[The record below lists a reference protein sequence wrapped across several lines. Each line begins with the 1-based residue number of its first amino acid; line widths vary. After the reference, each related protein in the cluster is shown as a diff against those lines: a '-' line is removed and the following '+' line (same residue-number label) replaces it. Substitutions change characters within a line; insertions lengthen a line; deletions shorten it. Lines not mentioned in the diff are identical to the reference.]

1 MNLLRMIKG
10 KKIRAGIIYISILL
24 IILSAMN
31 FSACDT
37 RERIIKIG
45 NQAVLTGEYKSFGE
59 EQLVSMELAVSKISP
74 VNIGG
79 FDYKIEIVTKDDEGN
94 PEKAFLTAR
103 EMVDQGVAVVIG
115 STFDGTTKVSI
126 PVYGEYNI
134 PLITPFAQKTDIVS
148 GNNNFF
154 RMIINNKQKI
164 ENIADFIINDIE
176 PQKIIFIDN
185 REEYSSDLMD
195 FMEDLFYEQDR
206 EVLRRYSIKIGEDD
220 LTVLAENLLI
230 DEPDHIFFVA
240 RHNELALMIKEVRKL
255 GLESRFITE
264 ALGMDESIFSF
275 VDSSDLE
282 GTIAIV
288 PEPPSLAIYSEDP
301 NAVNFWHDYNEMLDS
316 LKEETSFSIDGP
328 GEYAPYA
335 YDAVFLVIEAMRR
348 SNSILPEDFMT
359 ELKEISFDGVIG
371 NIQFDSNGDRLDPPS
386 TIFIIKDGVW
396 ARYN

>member
-74 VNIGG
+74 VSIGG

-230 DEPDHIFFVA
+230 DEPDHIFFAA

-275 VDSSDLE
+275 ADSSDLE

-301 NAVNFWHDYNEMLDS
+301 DAVNFWHDYNEMLDS

>member
-1 MNLLRMIKG
+1 MNLLRMIKE

-134 PLITPFAQKTDIVS
+134 PLITPFAQKTDIVL

-230 DEPDHIFFVA
+230 DEPDHIFFAA

-275 VDSSDLE
+275 ADSSDLE

-301 NAVNFWHDYNEMLDS
+301 DAVNFWHDYNEMLDS

>member
-1 MNLLRMIKG
+1 MNFLEAIKR
-10 KKIRAGIIYISILL
+10 RAAGTGIAVLFILMVVF
-24 IILSAMN
+24 SALN

-45 NQAVLTGEYKSFGE
+45 NQAVLSGEYRSFGE
-59 EQLVSMELAVSKISP
+59 GQLVSMELAISKISP
-74 VNIGG
+74 VSIGG
-79 FDYKIEIVTKDDEGN
+79 FDYKVEIVTRDDEGN
-94 PEKAFLTAR
+94 PEKAFLIAR
-103 EMVDQGVAVVIG
+103 EMVDQGVAAVIG

-134 PLITPFAQKTDIVS
+134 PMITPFAQKIDIATGS
-148 GNNNFF
+148 NNFF

-176 PQKIIFIDN
+176 PEKIIFIDN
-185 REEYSSDLMD
+185 REEYSSDLVD
-195 FMEDLFYEQDR
+195 FMEELFNEQDK

-230 DEPDHIFFVA
+230 DEPDHIFFAA
-240 RHNELALMIKEVRKL
+240 RHNELALIIKEVRKL

-264 ALGMDESIFSF
+264 TLGMNESIFSF
-275 VDSSDLE
+275 AESSDLE
-282 GTIAIV
+282 GTIAII

-301 NAVNFWHDYNEMLDS
+301 DAVNFWHDYNEMLDS
-316 LKEETSFSIDGP
+316 LKEESSFSIDGP

-335 YDAVFLVIEAMRR
+335 YDAVLLVIEAMQR
-348 SNSILPEDFMT
+348 SNSVIPVDFMT
-359 ELKEISFDGVIG
+359 ELRGISFNGVAG

-386 TIFIIKDGVW
+386 
-396 ARYN
+396 

>member
-1 MNLLRMIKG
+1 MNLLRMIKE
-10 KKIRAGIIYISILL
+10 KKIRAGIFYISILL

-230 DEPDHIFFVA
+230 DEPDHIFFAA

-275 VDSSDLE
+275 ADSSDLE

-301 NAVNFWHDYNEMLDS
+301 DAVNFWHDYNEMLDS

>member
-1 MNLLRMIKG
+1 MNLSWVI
-10 KKIRAGIIYISILL
+10 IRKAIRSCIVIISIFTIVLFAL
-24 IILSAMN
+24 N

-45 NQAVLTGEYKSFGE
+45 NQAVLSGEYKSFGE

-79 FDYKIEIVTKDDEGN
+79 FDYKIEILIKDDEGN
-94 PEKAFLTAR
+94 PEKAFLVAR
-103 EMVDQGVAVVIG
+103 EMVEQGAAAVIG

-134 PLITPFAQKTDIVS
+134 PIITPFAQKTDIAL
-148 GNNNFF
+148 GDNNFF

-185 REEYSSDLMD
+185 REEYSSDLID
-195 FMEDLFYEQDR
+195 FMEELFYEQGR
-206 EVLRRYSIKIGEDD
+206 EVLRRYSISTSKDD
-220 LTVLAENLLI
+220 MTVMAENLLI
-230 DEPDHIFFVA
+230 DEPDYIFFAA
-240 RHNELALMIKEVRKL
+240 RHNELALMVKKVRQL

-264 ALGMDESIFSF
+264 TLGMSDSIFSF
-275 VDSSDLE
+275 ADSSDLE
-282 GTIAIV
+282 GTIAII

-301 NAVNFWHDYNEMLDS
+301 DAVNFWHDYNEMLDS
-316 LKEETSFSIDGP
+316 LKEESTFSIDGP

-335 YDAVFLVIEAMRR
+335 YDAVLLVIEAMRR
-348 SNSILPEDFMT
+348 SNSVIPEDFMT
-359 ELKEISFDGVIG
+359 ELREISFDGVVG
-371 NIQFDSNGDRLDPPS
+371 NIQFDSNGDRVEPSS

-396 ARYN
+396 TRYN

>member
-1 MNLLRMIKG
+1 MNLSWVI
-10 KKIRAGIIYISILL
+10 IRKAIRSCIVIISIFTIVLFAL
-24 IILSAMN
+24 N

-45 NQAVLTGEYKSFGE
+45 NQAVLSGEYKSFGE

-79 FDYKIEIVTKDDEGN
+79 FDYKIEIITKDDEGN
-94 PEKAFLTAR
+94 PEKAFLVAR
-103 EMVDQGVAVVIG
+103 EMVDQGAAAVIG

-134 PLITPFAQKTDIVS
+134 PIITPFAQKTDIAL
-148 GNNNFF
+148 GDNNFF

-185 REEYSSDLMD
+185 REEYSSDLID
-195 FMEDLFYEQDR
+195 FMEELFYEQGR
-206 EVLRRYSIKIGEDD
+206 EVLRRYSISTSKDD
-220 LTVLAENLLI
+220 MTVMAENLLI
-230 DEPDHIFFVA
+230 DEPDYIFFAA
-240 RHNELALMIKEVRKL
+240 RHNELALMVKKVRQL

-264 ALGMDESIFSF
+264 TLGMSDSIFSF
-275 VDSSDLE
+275 ADSSDLE
-282 GTIAIV
+282 GTIAII

-301 NAVNFWHDYNEMLDS
+301 DAVNFWHDYNEMLDS
-316 LKEETSFSIDGP
+316 LKEESTFSIDGP

-335 YDAVFLVIEAMRR
+335 YDAVLLVIEAMRR
-348 SNSILPEDFMT
+348 SNSVIPEDFMT
-359 ELKEISFDGVIG
+359 ELREISFDGVVG
-371 NIQFDSNGDRLDPPS
+371 NIQFDSNGDRVEPSS

-396 ARYN
+396 TRYN

>member
-1 MNLLRMIKG
+1 MNLSGVIKRKAVSSG
-10 KKIRAGIIYISILL
+10 VTIISILMIVFFAL
-24 IILSAMN
+24 N

-37 RERIIKIG
+37 KERIIKIG
-45 NQAVLTGEYKSFGE
+45 NQAVLSGEYRYFGE
-59 EQLVSMELAVSKISP
+59 EQLVSMELAISKISP

-79 FDYKIEIVTKDDEGN
+79 FEYKIEIVTKDDEGN
-94 PEKAFLTAR
+94 PEKAFLIAR
-103 EMVDQGVAVVIG
+103 EMVDQGVAAVIG

-134 PLITPFAQKTDIVS
+134 PIITPFAQKVEIAS
-148 GNNNFF
+148 GENNFF

-164 ENIADFIINDIE
+164 ENVANYIINDIE
-176 PQKIIFIDN
+176 PEKIIFIDN
-185 REEYSSDLMD
+185 REEYSSDLVD
-195 FMEDLFYEQDR
+195 FMEELFHEQDK

-230 DEPDHIFFVA
+230 DEPDHIFFAA

-264 ALGMDESIFSF
+264 TLGMNESIFSF
-275 VDSSDLE
+275 ADSSDLE
-282 GTIAIV
+282 GTIAII

-301 NAVNFWHDYNEMLDS
+301 DAVNFWHDYNEMLDR
-316 LKEETSFSIDGP
+316 LKEESSFSIDGP

-335 YDAVFLVIEAMRR
+335 YDAVLLVIEAMRR
-348 SNSILPEDFMT
+348 SNSVMPEDFMT
-359 ELKEISFDGVIG
+359 ELKEVSFDGVIG
-371 NIQFDSNGDRLDPPS
+371 DIQFDSNGDRLDPLS

-396 ARYN
+396 TRYN

>member
-1 MNLLRMIKG
+1 MNLLRMIKE

-230 DEPDHIFFVA
+230 DEPDHIFFAA

-275 VDSSDLE
+275 ADSSDLE

-301 NAVNFWHDYNEMLDS
+301 DAVNFWHDYNEMLDS

-371 NIQFDSNGDRLDPPS
+371 NIQFDSNGDRLDPSS

-396 ARYN
+396 VRYN

>member
-1 MNLLRMIKG
+1 MNLFRMIKG
-10 KKIRAGIIYISILL
+10 KKIRVGIIYISILM

-195 FMEDLFYEQDR
+195 FMEDLFHEQDR

-220 LTVLAENLLI
+220 LTVMAENLLI
-230 DEPDHIFFVA
+230 DEPDHIFFAA

-275 VDSSDLE
+275 ADSSDLE

-301 NAVNFWHDYNEMLDS
+301 DAVNFWHDYNEMLDS

>member
-1 MNLLRMIKG
+1 MNLSRVIKR
-10 KKIRAGIIYISILL
+10 KAVRSSIIIISILMIVFFAL
-24 IILSAMN
+24 N

-37 RERIIKIG
+37 KERIIKIG
-45 NQAVLTGEYKSFGE
+45 NQAVLSGEYRSFGE
-59 EQLVSMELAVSKISP
+59 EQLVSMELAISKISP

-79 FDYKIEIVTKDDEGN
+79 FEYKIEIVTKDDEGN
-94 PEKAFLTAR
+94 PEKAFLVAR
-103 EMVDQGVAVVIG
+103 EMVDQGVAAVIG

-134 PLITPFAQKTDIVS
+134 PIITPFAQKVEIAS
-148 GNNNFF
+148 GENNFF

-176 PQKIIFIDN
+176 PEKIIFIDN
-185 REEYSSDLMD
+185 REEYSSDLVD
-195 FMEDLFYEQDR
+195 FMEELFHEQDK

-230 DEPDHIFFVA
+230 DEPDYIFFAA
-240 RHNELALMIKEVRKL
+240 RHNELALMVKEVRKL

-264 ALGMDESIFSF
+264 TLGMNESIFSF
-275 VDSSDLE
+275 ADSSDLE
-282 GTIAIV
+282 GTIAII

-301 NAVNFWHDYNEMLDS
+301 EAVNFWHDYNEMLDR
-316 LKEETSFSIDGP
+316 LKEESSFSIDGP

-335 YDAVFLVIEAMRR
+335 YDAVLLVIEAMQR
-348 SNSILPEDFMT
+348 SNSVMPEDFMT
-359 ELKEISFDGVIG
+359 ELKEVSFDGVIG
-371 NIQFDSNGDRLDPPS
+371 DIQFDSNGDRLDPLS

>member
-1 MNLLRMIKG
+1 MNLFRMIKG
-10 KKIRAGIIYISILL
+10 KKIRVGIIYISILM

-195 FMEDLFYEQDR
+195 FMEDLFHEQDR

-230 DEPDHIFFVA
+230 DEPDHIFFAA

-275 VDSSDLE
+275 ADSSDLE

-301 NAVNFWHDYNEMLDS
+301 DAVNFWHDYNEMLDS

>member
-1 MNLLRMIKG
+1 MNLSGVIKR
-10 KKIRAGIIYISILL
+10 KAVSSSIIISILMIVVFAL
-24 IILSAMN
+24 N

-37 RERIIKIG
+37 KERIIKIG
-45 NQAVLTGEYKSFGE
+45 NQAVLSGEYRSFGE
-59 EQLVSMELAVSKISP
+59 EQLVSMELAISKISP

-79 FDYKIEIVTKDDEGN
+79 FEYKIEIVTKDDEGN
-94 PEKAFLTAR
+94 PEKAFLIAR

-134 PLITPFAQKTDIVS
+134 PIITPFAQKVEIAS
-148 GNNNFF
+148 GENNFF

-176 PQKIIFIDN
+176 PEKIIFIDN
-185 REEYSSDLMD
+185 REEYSSDLVD
-195 FMEDLFYEQDR
+195 FMEELFHEQDK

-230 DEPDHIFFVA
+230 DEPDYIFFAA

-264 ALGMDESIFSF
+264 TLGMNESIFSF
-275 VDSSDLE
+275 ADSSDLE
-282 GTIAIV
+282 GTIAII

-301 NAVNFWHDYNEMLDS
+301 DAVNFWHDYNEMLDR
-316 LKEETSFSIDGP
+316 LKEESSFSIDGP

-348 SNSILPEDFMT
+348 SNSVMPEDFMT
-359 ELKEISFDGVIG
+359 ELKEVSFDGVIG
-371 NIQFDSNGDRLDPPS
+371 DIQFDSNGDRLDPLS

-396 ARYN
+396 TRYN

>member
-1 MNLLRMIKG
+1 MNLSGTINRKA
-10 KKIRAGIIYISILL
+10 IRSSIIIISIFM

-45 NQAVLTGEYKSFGE
+45 NQAVLSGQYKSFGE
-59 EQLVSMELAVSKISP
+59 DQLVSMELAISKISP
-74 VNIGG
+74 VSIGG
-79 FDYKIEIVTKDDEGN
+79 FDYKIKLITKDDEGN
-94 PEKAFLTAR
+94 PEKAFLIAR
-103 EMVDQGVAVVIG
+103 EMVDQGVVAVIG

-134 PLITPFAQKTDIVS
+134 PIITPFAQKIDIAAGS
-148 GNNNFF
+148 NNFF

-176 PQKIIFIDN
+176 PEKIVFIDN
-185 REEYSSDLMD
+185 REEYSSDLID
-195 FMEDLFYEQDR
+195 FMEELFSEQDK
-206 EVLRRYSIKIGEDD
+206 EVLRRYSIKTGEDD

-230 DEPDHIFFVA
+230 DEPDYIFFAA
-240 RHNELALMIKEVRKL
+240 RHNELALLIKEIREL

-264 ALGMDESIFSF
+264 TLGMDESIFSF
-275 VDSSDLE
+275 ADYSDLE
-282 GTIAIV
+282 GTIAII
-288 PEPPSLAIYSEDP
+288 PEPPSLAIYSEDQD
-301 NAVNFWHDYNEMLDS
+301 AVNFWHDYNEMLDS
-316 LKEETSFSIDGP
+316 LKEESSFSIDGP

-335 YDAVFLVIEAMRR
+335 YDAVLLVIEAMQR
-348 SNSILPEDFMT
+348 SNSVIPVDFMT
-359 ELKEISFDGVIG
+359 ELRGTSFNGVTG
-371 NIQFDSNGDRLDPPS
+371 DIQFDSNGDRLDPPS

>member
-1 MNLLRMIKG
+1 MNLFRMIKG
-10 KKIRAGIIYISILL
+10 KKIRVGIIYISILM

-176 PQKIIFIDN
+176 PKKIIFIDN

-195 FMEDLFYEQDR
+195 FMEDLFHEQDR

-230 DEPDHIFFVA
+230 DEPDHIFFAA

-275 VDSSDLE
+275 ADSSDLE

-301 NAVNFWHDYNEMLDS
+301 DAVNFWHDYNEMLDS

>member
-1 MNLLRMIKG
+1 MNLSGTINRKA
-10 KKIRAGIIYISILL
+10 IRSSIIIISIFM

-45 NQAVLTGEYKSFGE
+45 NQAVLSGQYKSFGE
-59 EQLVSMELAVSKISP
+59 DQLVSMELAISKISP
-74 VNIGG
+74 VSIGG
-79 FDYKIEIVTKDDEGN
+79 FDYKIKLITKDDEGN
-94 PEKAFLTAR
+94 PEKAFLIAR
-103 EMVDQGVAVVIG
+103 EMVDQGAAAVIG

-134 PLITPFAQKTDIVS
+134 PIITPFAQKTDIAL
-148 GNNNFF
+148 GDNNFF

-176 PQKIIFIDN
+176 PEKIVFIDN
-185 REEYSSDLMD
+185 REEYSSDLID
-195 FMEDLFYEQDR
+195 FMEELFSEQDK
-206 EVLRRYSIKIGEDD
+206 EVLRRYSIKTGEDD

-230 DEPDHIFFVA
+230 DEPDYIFFA
-240 RHNELALMIKEVRKL
+240 AKHNELALLIKEIREL

-264 ALGMDESIFSF
+264 TLGMDESIFSF
-275 VDSSDLE
+275 ADSSDLE
-282 GTIAIV
+282 GTIAII
-288 PEPPSLAIYSEDP
+288 PEPPSLAIYSEDQD
-301 NAVNFWHDYNEMLDS
+301 AVNFWHDYNEMLDS
-316 LKEETSFSIDGP
+316 LKEESSFSIDGP

-335 YDAVFLVIEAMRR
+335 YDAVLLVIEAMQR
-348 SNSILPEDFMT
+348 SNSVIPVDFMT
-359 ELKEISFDGVIG
+359 ELRGTSFNGVTG
-371 NIQFDSNGDRLDPPS
+371 DIQFDSNGDRLDPPS

>member
-230 DEPDHIFFVA
+230 DEPDHIFFAA

-275 VDSSDLE
+275 ADSSDLE

-301 NAVNFWHDYNEMLDS
+301 DAVNFWHDYNEMLDS

>member
-1 MNLLRMIKG
+1 MNLLGTIKR
-10 KKIRAGIIYISILL
+10 KAISSSIIIISIFL

-45 NQAVLTGEYKSFGE
+45 NQAVLSGEYKSFGE
-59 EQLVSMELAVSKISP
+59 DQLVSLELAISKISP

-79 FDYKIEIVTKDDEGN
+79 FDYKIKLVTKDDEGN
-94 PEKAFLTAR
+94 PEKAFLIAR
-103 EMVDQGVAVVIG
+103 EMVDQGVAAVIG

-134 PLITPFAQKTDIVS
+134 PIITPFAQKTDIAL
-148 GNNNFF
+148 GDNNFF

-185 REEYSSDLMD
+185 REEYSSDLVD
-195 FMEDLFYEQDR
+195 FMEELFNEQDK
-206 EVLRRYSIKIGEDD
+206 EVLRRYSIKTGEDD

-240 RHNELALMIKEVRKL
+240 RHNELALLIKEVREL

-264 ALGMDESIFSF
+264 TLGMDESIFSF
-275 VDSSDLE
+275 ADSSDLE
-282 GTIAIV
+282 GTIAII
-288 PEPPSLAIYSEDP
+288 PEPPSLAIYSEDQD
-301 NAVNFWHDYNEMLDS
+301 AVNFWHDYNEMLDN
-316 LKEETSFSIDGP
+316 LKEESSFSIDGP

-335 YDAVFLVIEAMRR
+335 YDAVLLVIEAMQR
-348 SNSILPEDFMT
+348 SNSVIPVDFMT
-359 ELKEISFDGVIG
+359 ELRGTSFNGVTG
-371 NIQFDSNGDRLDPPS
+371 DIQFDSNGDRLDPSS

>member
-1 MNLLRMIKG
+1 MNLSGVIKR
-10 KKIRAGIIYISILL
+10 KAVSSGIIIISILMIVFFAL
-24 IILSAMN
+24 N

-37 RERIIKIG
+37 KERIIKIG
-45 NQAVLTGEYKSFGE
+45 NQAVLSGEYRSFGE
-59 EQLVSMELAVSKISP
+59 EQLVSMELAISKISP

-79 FDYKIEIVTKDDEGN
+79 FEYKIEIVTKDDEGN
-94 PEKAFLTAR
+94 PEKAFLIAR
-103 EMVDQGVAVVIG
+103 EMVDQGVAAVIG

-134 PLITPFAQKTDIVS
+134 PIITPFAQKTDIAL
-148 GNNNFF
+148 GDNNFF

-164 ENIADFIINDIE
+164 DNIADFIINDID

-185 REEYSSDLMD
+185 REEYSSDLVD
-195 FMEDLFYEQDR
+195 FMEELFHEQDK

-230 DEPDHIFFVA
+230 DEPDHIFFAA
-240 RHNELALMIKEVRKL
+240 RHDELALMIKEVRKL

-264 ALGMDESIFSF
+264 TLGMNESIFSF
-275 VDSSDLE
+275 ADSSDLE
-282 GTIAIV
+282 GTIAII

-301 NAVNFWHDYNEMLDS
+301 DAVNFWHDYNEMLES
-316 LKEETSFSIDGP
+316 LKEESPFSIDGP

-335 YDAVFLVIEAMRR
+335 YDAVLLVIEAMQR
-348 SNSILPEDFMT
+348 SNSVMPEDFMT
-359 ELKEISFDGVIG
+359 ELKEVSFDGVIG
-371 NIQFDSNGDRLDPPS
+371 DIQFDSNGDRLDPPS

>member
-1 MNLLRMIKG
+1 MNLSGTINRKA
-10 KKIRAGIIYISILL
+10 IRSSIIIISIFM

-45 NQAVLTGEYKSFGE
+45 NQAVLSGQYKSFGE
-59 EQLVSMELAVSKISP
+59 DQLVSMELAISKISP
-74 VNIGG
+74 VSIGG
-79 FDYKIEIVTKDDEGN
+79 FDYKIKLITKDDEGN
-94 PEKAFLTAR
+94 PEKAFLIAR
-103 EMVDQGVAVVIG
+103 EMVDQGVVAVIG

-134 PLITPFAQKTDIVS
+134 PIITPFAQKIDIAAGS
-148 GNNNFF
+148 NNFF

-176 PQKIIFIDN
+176 PEKIVFIDN
-185 REEYSSDLMD
+185 REEYSSELID
-195 FMEDLFYEQDR
+195 FMEELFSEQDK
-206 EVLRRYSIKIGEDD
+206 EVLRRYSIKTGEDD

-230 DEPDHIFFVA
+230 DEPDYIFFAA
-240 RHNELALMIKEVRKL
+240 RHNELDLLIKEIREL

-264 ALGMDESIFSF
+264 TLGMDESIFSF
-275 VDSSDLE
+275 ADSSDLE
-282 GTIAIV
+282 GTIAII
-288 PEPPSLAIYSEDP
+288 PEPPSLAIYSEDQD
-301 NAVNFWHDYNEMLDS
+301 AVNFWHDYNEMLDS
-316 LKEETSFSIDGP
+316 LKEESSFSIDGP

-335 YDAVFLVIEAMRR
+335 YDAVLLVIEAMQR
-348 SNSILPEDFMT
+348 SNSVIPVDFMT
-359 ELKEISFDGVIG
+359 ELRGTSFNGVTG
-371 NIQFDSNGDRLDPPS
+371 DIQFDSNGDRLDPPS

>member
-1 MNLLRMIKG
+1 MNFSGVIKR
-10 KKIRAGIIYISILL
+10 KAVRLSIIIISILMIVFFAL
-24 IILSAMN
+24 N

-37 RERIIKIG
+37 KERIIKIG
-45 NQAVLTGEYKSFGE
+45 NQAVLSGEYRSFGE
-59 EQLVSMELAVSKISP
+59 EQLVSMELAISKISP

-79 FDYKIEIVTKDDEGN
+79 FEYKIEIVTKDDEGN
-94 PEKAFLTAR
+94 PEKAFLIAR
-103 EMVDQGVAVVIG
+103 EMVDQGVAAVIG

-134 PLITPFAQKTDIVS
+134 PIITPFAQKVEIAS
-148 GNNNFF
+148 GENNFF

-176 PQKIIFIDN
+176 PEKIIFIDN
-185 REEYSSDLMD
+185 REEYSSDLVD
-195 FMEDLFYEQDR
+195 FMEELFSEQDK
-206 EVLRRYSIKIGEDD
+206 EVLRRYSIKTGEDD

-230 DEPDHIFFVA
+230 DEPDYIFFAA
-240 RHNELALMIKEVRKL
+240 RHNELALLIKEIREL

-264 ALGMDESIFSF
+264 ALGMNESIFSF
-275 VDSSDLE
+275 ADSSDLE
-282 GTIAIV
+282 GTIAII

-301 NAVNFWHDYNEMLDS
+301 DAVNFWHDYNEMLDS
-316 LKEETSFSIDGP
+316 LKEESSFSIDGP

-335 YDAVFLVIEAMRR
+335 YDAVLLVIEAMQR
-348 SNSILPEDFMT
+348 SNSVIPVDFMT
-359 ELKEISFDGVIG
+359 ELRGTSFNGVTG
-371 NIQFDSNGDRLDPPS
+371 DIQFDSNGDRLDPPS

>member
-230 DEPDHIFFVA
+230 DEPDHIFFAA

-264 ALGMDESIFSF
+264 ALGMDESIFSYA
-275 VDSSDLE
+275 DSSDLE

-301 NAVNFWHDYNEMLDS
+301 DAVNFWHDYNEMLDS

>member
-1 MNLLRMIKG
+1 
-10 KKIRAGIIYISILL
+10 
-24 IILSAMN
+24 
-31 FSACDT
+31 
-37 RERIIKIG
+37 
-45 NQAVLTGEYKSFGE
+45 
-59 EQLVSMELAVSKISP
+59 
-74 VNIGG
+74 
-79 FDYKIEIVTKDDEGN
+79 
-94 PEKAFLTAR
+94 
-103 EMVDQGVAVVIG
+103 VIG

-195 FMEDLFYEQDR
+195 FMEDLFHEQDR

-230 DEPDHIFFVA
+230 DEPDHIFFAA

-275 VDSSDLE
+275 ADSSDLE

-301 NAVNFWHDYNEMLDS
+301 DAVNFWHDYNEMLDS

-359 ELKEISFDGVIG
+359 ELKEISFDGVTG